1 MEVEAIVACDAV
13 FEGRGH
19 PAFRTKAL
27 FPGIRY
33 ELPDGLAAG
42 LIAAGKVRRLG
53 PPAPAAEADPG
64 ARVET
69 RIVGRAQGRKR

>member
-27 FPGIRY
+27 FPGICY
-33 ELPDGLAAG
+33 ELPDGLAEG
-42 LIAAGKVRRLG
+42 LLAAGKVRRLG
-53 PPAPAAEADPG
+53 EARPVAEADPG
-64 ARVET
+64 ARAET
-69 RIVGRAQGRKR
+69 RIISRPQGRKR